1 MIHVELLPAFLGC
14 LLLILVAVW
23 LGGEDAG

>member
-1 MIHVELLPAFLGC
+1 MIHAELLPAFLVC
-14 LLLILVAVW
+14 LLLIVLAVW